1 MKFEDEIQQ
10 QIEGGKH
17 PQNDD
22 EAAYLRVFNA
32 LKKAP
37 SELPVSGLAD
47 RVLLRL
53 EKRSVSKRSWIEL
66 ILPVLGGVMLLVG
79 LVVTIVLTK
88 FKLNFGFLSAMRD
101 YAGLIVF
108 GVCFI
113 LLLNFIDRLVVRKKI
128 LDSRI

>member
-1 MKFEDEIQQ
+1 MKSEDEIQQ
-10 QIEGGKH
+10 QIEGGRH

-22 EAAYLRVFNA
+22 ETAYLHVFNA

-37 SELPVSGLAD
+37 AEMPVSGLAD

-53 EKRSVSKRSWIEL
+53 EKRSKRSWVEL
-66 ILPVLGGVMLLVG
+66 VLPVLGGVLLLAG
-79 LVVTIVLTK
+79 LVVTVVLTK
-88 FKLNFGFLSAMRD
+88 FKINFGFLSAMRD

-113 LLLNFIDRLVVRKKI
+113 LLLNIIDRLVVRKK
-128 LDSRI
+128 LVDTRI